1 MASMLEMKDFADRL
15 PGRANKIL
23 DTLAEN
29 RMALKLN
36 TGVDA
41 GLVTRGLQ
49 KVANRIAT
57 GLVVAA
63 LIVSA
68 AMLMQVRTNFTIFGY
83 PGFAM
88 VLFLA
93 AVAFGVVLVLSI
105 VRTDYRDRQRE
116 RGRTRT
122 P

>member
-1 MASMLEMKDFADRL
+1 
-15 PGRANKIL
+15 
-23 DTLAEN
+23 
-29 RMALKLN
+29 
-36 TGVDA
+36 VDA

-68 AMLMQVRTNFTIFGY
+68 AMLMQVPTSFTIFGY

-93 AVAFGVVLVLSI
+93 AAAFGVVLVLSI
-105 VRTDYRDRQRE
+105 VRTDYRDRERERE
-116 RGRTRT
+116 RGRGRA